1 MGSSPR
7 TWCSGSSFGL
17 GLEGLRA
24 VGGLGVVAVG
34 PPIAV
39 GVEEVLGEGFG
50 LARCGQPFLAPDA
63 IRVARAWSSTLCFP
77 GAAML
82 LILPWDQSLH
92 QTRGESG

>member
-1 MGSSPR
+1 M
-7 TWCSGSSFGL
+7 
-17 GLEGLRA
+17 
-24 VGGLGVVAVG
+24 AVG

-50 LARCGQPFLAPDA
+50 LARCGQPFLAPEA
-63 IRVARAWSSTLCFP
+63 IRVARAWSSTLYFL

-82 LILPWDQSLH
+82 LIRPWDQSLH